1 MVSYNH
7 EIANRGKGNYGSVD
21 SDGPRVCNLFTN
33 GAPDLPKELQLQMG
47 FLLKVTFSKEN
58 RWEELYWYVSSVD
71 AEEVMHLLQLLTI
84 KWWNWKKIGNVVILE
99 SRFIASF
106 GVSRLNQY
114 MDRTSS
120 RGLLLEFLLTWAWLM
135 GIGFGVFFVAS
146 VPEFL
151 SFYWLSMAHGFL
163 SSWVWHEEWA
173 WLMCQHPGDI
183 AWLFE

>member
-120 RGLLLEFLLTWAWLM
+120 RGLLLEFLLTWAWLI

-146 VPEFL
+146 IQFL
-151 SFYWLSMAHGFL
+151 N
-163 SSWVWHEEWA
+163 SWVSTDWA
-173 WLMCQHPGDI
+173 WLMGSWVPEFDMRSEHGSCVNI
-183 AWLFE
+183 LEI